1 MYLPLFRLK
10 DCQAWYVNDQNL
22 CKKRELIATDAT
34 ELAGYL
40 RFCLHNC
47 VHLTFRLAFDH
58 RTKLKCALLRY
69 DAINKMIG
77 MLAEE
82 ITVNKGRA
90 AYAGKVILV
99 VVLSYE
105 WQIM

>member
-1 MYLPLFRLK
+1 M
-10 DCQAWYVNDQNL
+10 NDQNL

-40 RFCLHNC
+40 RFAILH
-47 VHLTFRLAFDH
+47 VYISIRLAFDYQ
-58 RTKLKCALLRY
+58 TKLKCAQLRY

>member
-1 MYLPLFRLK
+1 MK
-10 DCQAWYVNDQNL
+10 DCQAWYVNEQNL

-40 RFCLHNC
+40 RLCFIHSLLIVSWLHISPSIVLINLPVDNC
-47 VHLTFRLAFDH
+47 FE
-58 RTKLKCALLRY
+58 LRY

-90 AYAGKVILV
+90 AYAGKVNLV
-99 VVLSYE
+99 LVKYL
-105 WQIM
+105 

>member
-1 MYLPLFRLK
+1 M
-10 DCQAWYVNDQNL
+10 NDQNL

-40 RFCLHNC
+40 RSCSHNSI
-47 VHLTFRLAFDH
+47 RLAFDYQ
-58 RTKLKCALLRY
+58 TKLKCAQLRY

>member
-1 MYLPLFRLK
+1 MRQSWQDTSGFVIHMYNTIRLTL
-10 DCQAWYVNDQNL
+10 DYQ
-22 CKKRELIATDAT
+22 
-34 ELAGYL
+34 
-40 RFCLHNC
+40 
-47 VHLTFRLAFDH
+47 
-58 RTKLKCALLRY
+58 TKLKCAQLRY

-99 VVLSYE
+99 VNVEAEAELLNVLSRE
-105 WQIM
+105 EMKQTSS

>member
-1 MYLPLFRLK
+1 MRQSWRDTSGFVCTIVY
-10 DCQAWYVNDQNL
+10 
-22 CKKRELIATDAT
+22 I
-34 ELAGYL
+34 
-40 RFCLHNC
+40 
-47 VHLTFRLAFDH
+47 RLAFDH

-99 VVLSYE
+99 LGLSYG
-105 WQIM
+105 WQTM

>member
-1 MYLPLFRLK
+1 MYL
-10 DCQAWYVNDQNL
+10 CQAEGLPGVVRQRPKL
-22 CKKRELIATDAT
+22 VQEEGTDRYRCHR
-34 ELAGYL
+34 AGRIPQVLLY
-40 RFCLHNC
+40 NC
-47 VHLTFRLAFDH
+47 VHLTSRLAFDH

-99 VVLSYE
+99 LGLSYG
-105 WQIM
+105 WQTM